1 MALRGMEEI
10 AEQIIGLG
18 FSRLQT
24 EELVTGRAS
33 YISECADI
41 YGTVAIVTGQENSR
55 GDRTE
60 TIVTRQ
66 ERSRG
71 DQNCN
76 YRNKTGE
83 FAGRSECRNN
93 HKEAGNMIGD

>member
-10 AEQIIGLG
+10 AEQAIGLG

-33 YISECADI
+33 YISKCADI
-41 YGTVAIVTGQENSR
+41 YGTVAIVTRQENSR

-60 TIVTRQ
+60 TIVTRLVL
-66 ERSRG
+66 SG
-71 DQNCN
+71 PLLSHGM
-76 YRNKTGE
+76 YE
-83 FAGRSECRNN
+83 FFFSFYYKLQAY
-93 HKEAGNMIGD
+93 M

>member
-41 YGTVAIVTGQENSR
+41 YGTVAIVTRQENSR
-55 GDRTE
+55 GDRNVG
-60 TIVTRQ
+60 TIVRRPET
-66 ERSRG
+66 
-71 DQNCN
+71 
-76 YRNKTGE
+76 
-83 FAGRSECRNN
+83 
-93 HKEAGNMIGD
+93 